1 MYLQIGIL
9 GIINELNPNL
19 NPNNKSYIT
28 EEEKELL
35 LELYGKNTIFNMPK
49 NNDVIIPGIYILS
62 KPLLI
67 NKAECLIITLE
78 GLDKFSENLL
88 FAHQLRNIIIIIS
101 SLVIYHGIDNLE
113 ITKQNFNNIFK
124 YINSIK
130 YSKNADDIPKEYMS
144 NFLCEINIQTEEENN
159 NSNVNKFN
167 NKISNKKVF
176 KSFELINKHNKSQ
189 KSLNHKIKWLNENFE
204 IKKINNTE
212 LNGNFICDLMENI
225 CEKYNLEETPILE
238 DLLENI
244 LLSKLNEMS
253 EVILTQFKTKFNK
266 FKNDNSNKSL
276 NYNDLIYFYFQF
288 LKDEGISNLCNST
301 IASMINLKNA
311 ERYLIKILFSTY
323 DDIDMMFRKHK
334 NKFEDLIIKFGN
346 NMHYNN
352 EPKNIDEM
360 KKYIKTL
367 AEYLKKNFIPIV
379 SYNMFNF
386 VPMLSSKVNKY
397 IIDKLNSFVEFD
409 EKEKNSVQK
418 KFDEYNRI
426 LEENQSKEIN
436 LEQTIRDLKNKERE
450 YLKEIEIKKKRYET
464 LEQYLYRFENENQIK
479 INDSQN
485 KLNELIKENYS
496 LKNKKLIN
504 NDEYS
509 LNGIKSDFIFV
520 KNKLNELKNNI
531 INYNQTNLNL
541 NSNNFEQRIKIFNDN
556 LEQIMNNNFN
566 LLNEYKEKEIKY
578 KEELDKINLDMIKLK
593 LELKEEQQ
601 KYYLLNKQ
609 LEEEKKN
616 YENLLSLFNE
626 QKELIKL
633 QEEKMRLQII

>member
-1 MYLQIGIL
+1 
-9 GIINELNPNL
+9 
-19 NPNNKSYIT
+19 
-28 EEEKELL
+28 
-35 LELYGKNTIFNMPK
+35 MPK

-167 NKISNKKVF
+167 NKMSSKKVF

-334 NKFEDLIIKFGN
+334 NKYEDLIIKFGN

-556 LEQIMNNNFN
+556 LEQI
-566 LLNEYKEKEIKY
+566 L
-578 KEELDKINLDMIKLK
+578 
-593 LELKEEQQ
+593 
-601 KYYLLNKQ
+601 
-609 LEEEKKN
+609 
-616 YENLLSLFNE
+616 
-626 QKELIKL
+626 
-633 QEEKMRLQII
+633 

>member
-1 MYLQIGIL
+1 
-9 GIINELNPNL
+9 
-19 NPNNKSYIT
+19 
-28 EEEKELL
+28 
-35 LELYGKNTIFNMPK
+35 MPK

-167 NKISNKKVF
+167 NKMSSKKVF

-189 KSLNHKIKWLNENFE
+189 KSLTHKIKWLNENFE

-334 NKFEDLIIKFGN
+334 NKYEDLIIKFGN

-609 LEEEKKN
+609 LEDEKKN

-633 QEEKMRLQII
+633 QEEKMKLQII

>member
-1 MYLQIGIL
+1 
-9 GIINELNPNL
+9 
-19 NPNNKSYIT
+19 
-28 EEEKELL
+28 
-35 LELYGKNTIFNMPK
+35 MPK

-159 NSNVNKFN
+159 NLNVNKFS
-167 NKISNKKVF
+167 NKISSKKIF
-176 KSFELINKHNKSQ
+176 KSFELINKYNKAQ
-189 KSLNHKIKWLNENFE
+189 KSLNYKLKWLNENLE
-204 IKKINNTE
+204 IKKINNIE
-212 LNGNFICDLMENI
+212 LNGNLICDLMENI
-225 CEKYNLEETPILE
+225 CEKYNLEDTPILE

-323 DDIDMMFRKHK
+323 DDIDMMFRNHK
-334 NKFEDLIIKFGN
+334 NKYEDLIIKFGN

-578 KEELDKINLDMIKLK
+578 KEELDKINLDMINLK

-609 LEEEKKN
+609 LEDEKKN
-616 YENLLSLFNE
+616 YENLLSLFND
-626 QKELIKL
+626 QKYLIQI
-633 QEEKMRLQII
+633 QEEKMKLQII

>member
-1 MYLQIGIL
+1 
-9 GIINELNPNL
+9 
-19 NPNNKSYIT
+19 
-28 EEEKELL
+28 
-35 LELYGKNTIFNMPK
+35 MPK

-176 KSFELINKHNKSQ
+176 KSFELINKYNKSQ
-189 KSLNHKIKWLNENFE
+189 KSLTHKIKWLNENFE

-334 NKFEDLIIKFGN
+334 NKYEDLIIKFGN

-609 LEEEKKN
+609 LEDEKKN
-616 YENLLSLFNE
+616 YENLLSVFNE

>member
-28 EEEKELL
+28 DEEKELL

-176 KSFELINKHNKSQ
+176 KSFELINKYNKSQ
-189 KSLNHKIKWLNENFE
+189 KSLTHKIKWLNENFE

-334 NKFEDLIIKFGN
+334 NKYEDLIIKFGN

-609 LEEEKKN
+609 LEDEKKN

>member
-1 MYLQIGIL
+1 
-9 GIINELNPNL
+9 
-19 NPNNKSYIT
+19 
-28 EEEKELL
+28 
-35 LELYGKNTIFNMPK
+35 MPK

-167 NKISNKKVF
+167 NKMSSKKVF
-176 KSFELINKHNKSQ
+176 KSFELINKYNKSQ

-323 DDIDMMFRKHK
+323 DDIDMMYRKHK
-334 NKFEDLIIKFGN
+334 NKYEDLIIKFGN

-504 NDEYS
+504 IDEYS
-509 LNGIKSDFIFV
+509 LDEIKSDYIFV
-520 KNKLNELKNNI
+520 KNKLNEFKNRI
-531 INYNQTNLNL
+531 INPNNQTNTNL
-541 NSNNFEQRIKIFNDN
+541 NSINFEQGIKLFNNN
-556 LEQIMNNNFN
+556 LEQIINNNFN
-566 LLNEYKEKEIKY
+566 ILKEYKEKEIKY
-578 KEELDKINLDMIKLK
+578 KEELDRINLDMTKLK
-593 LELKEEQQ
+593 LELKQEQQ
-601 KYYLLNKQ
+601 KFDLLNKQ
-609 LEEEKKN
+609 LEEEKIN
-616 YENLLSLFNE
+616 YDNLLSLFNE

-633 QEEKMRLQII
+633 QEEKMKLQLL